1 MMKTLRDEKCREKL
15 IGRVQRL
22 TSDARPAWGKM
33 NVEQMLSH
41 LVQAN
46 ELPFVASV
54 PDRSNWMS
62 RTVIKPLVLYVM
74 PIPKEVKTSPAMD
87 QQLDGRKP
95 RGFDADKTQLVESLK
110 KLGTLSEEHRCLAH
124 PFFGELSARQ
134 WGMLAHKHMDHH
146 LRQFGA

>member
-1 MMKTLRDEKCREKL
+1 MKTLRDEVCRKDL
-15 IGRVQRL
+15 ITRINGL
-22 TSDARPAWGKM
+22 SPEARPAWGKM

-54 PDRSNWMS
+54 PDRSSWMS

-95 RGFDADKTQLVESLK
+95 RGFDADK
-110 KLGTLSEEHRCLAH
+110 A
-124 PFFGELSARQ
+124 
-134 WGMLAHKHMDHH
+134 
-146 LRQFGA
+146 

>member
-1 MMKTLRDEKCREKL
+1 MKTLRDEKCRSE
-15 IGRVQRL
+15 L
-22 TSDARPAWGKM
+22 TARIKNLSSDAKPSWGRM

-74 PIPKEVKTSPAMD
+74 PIPKDVKTSPAMD
-87 QQLDGRKP
+87 QQQDGRKP
-95 RGFDADKTQLVESLK
+95 LGFDVDKAHLVESIS
-110 KLGTLSEEHRCLAH
+110 KLGTIPTAHRCLDH
-124 PFFGELSARQ
+124 PFFGKLSAKQ
-134 WGMLAHKHMDHH
+134 WGRLAYKHMDHH
-146 LRQFGA
+146 LRQFGV